1 MLKVNDVVKI
11 VKIVKACKR
20 MPWFEKND
28 SWSVTKIELISGQ
41 YFIRLRRNGK
51 VVGLWGRIGL
61 KRLEF
66 NLNTG
71 DPTEFI
77 RVDNITARYD
87 PTRNGSV

>member
-1 MLKVNDVVKI
+1 MLKVNDVVRI
-11 VKIVKACKR
+11 VKSCKAL
-20 MPWFEKND
+20 PLFEKND
-28 SWSVTKIELISGQ
+28 SWTVKSVEPLSGQ
-41 YFIRLRRNGK
+41 YLIKLHRNGK
-51 VVGLWGRIGL
+51 IVSLWGRIGL

-87 PTRNGSV
+87 PNRNGSV